1 MNQEI
6 QQYQS
11 DDAGITLDVRVEND
25 TVWLTQAQICMLF
38 GVQKAAISKHL
49 KNIFSSGELCQESV
63 VSKME
68 TTAKDGKTYVVS
80 YYNLDAVLSIG
91 YRVNSRQATQFRIW
105 ANSVLKDYLLQGAAV
120 NRRFEQIEQ
129 RLLQNEMG
137 LYAINQKV
145 QSLVQTALPP
155 KQGIFFNGQIFDAY
169 QFVSELIRSART
181 SIVLVDNYADDSVL
195 TQLTKREDGV
205 SAIVCVSRL
214 TEAFRLDVERHNRQ
228 YPPIDVRE
236 VLAVHDRFLLLD
248 STRLYTFG
256 ASFKDLGKKLFCFS
270 LMESE
275 AVVKAVKGMVDSYAD
290 YTA

>member
-120 NRRFEQIEQ
+120 NRRFEQVEQ

-137 LYAINQKV
+137 LQAINQKV
-145 QSLVQTALPP
+145 QSIVQTALPP

-169 QFVSELIRSART
+169 QFVSELIRSAET
-181 SIVLVDNYADDSVL
+181 SIILVDNYADDSVL

-236 VLAVHDRFLLLD
+236 VPAVHDRFLLLD
-248 STRLYTFG
+248 GTCLYTFG

-275 AVVKAVKGMVDSYAD
+275 AVVAAVKGMVESPTDF
-290 YTA
+290 TE

>member
-105 ANSVLKDYLLQGAAV
+105 ANSVLKDYLLQG
-120 NRRFEQIEQ
+120 
-129 RLLQNEMG
+129 
-137 LYAINQKV
+137 
-145 QSLVQTALPP
+145 
-155 KQGIFFNGQIFDAY
+155 
-169 QFVSELIRSART
+169 
-181 SIVLVDNYADDSVL
+181 
-195 TQLTKREDGV
+195 
-205 SAIVCVSRL
+205 
-214 TEAFRLDVERHNRQ
+214 FR
-228 YPPIDVRE
+228 P
-236 VLAVHDRFLLLD
+236 
-248 STRLYTFG
+248 
-256 ASFKDLGKKLFCFS
+256 
-270 LMESE
+270 
-275 AVVKAVKGMVDSYAD
+275 
-290 YTA
+290 